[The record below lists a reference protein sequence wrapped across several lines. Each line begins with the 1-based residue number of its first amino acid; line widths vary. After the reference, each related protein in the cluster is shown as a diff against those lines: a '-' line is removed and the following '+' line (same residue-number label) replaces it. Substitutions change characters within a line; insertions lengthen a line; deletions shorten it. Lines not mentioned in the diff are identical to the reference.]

1 MAAKPLEGVR
11 VLDLTRLLPGPVLTL
26 HLADLGA
33 DVIKIE
39 DTGAGDYARSLGAPP
54 GRTAPVFL
62 AINRNK
68 RGMLLDLKQA
78 EGVRVFLELAR
89 TAHVVVEGFRPGVV
103 DRLGVGYEAV
113 KAVNPAIVYCAI
125 SGYGQTGPY
134 RDLAGHDLNYCSL
147 AGLTDQVGEAGR
159 DPVVPN
165 FQIADILGGALV
177 PAMGILAALYDA
189 QRSGQGR
196 YVDVA
201 MSEGVFA
208 HNVQALSAVAL
219 RGRANGAGDDLLSG
233 REACYRVYRTADG
246 RHMAVGALETKFW
259 NEVCDVVGRPDLKP
273 HHWAADGDPAP
284 AIAAL
289 QTIFATRTQAQWVE
303 AFAGHDCCVT
313 PVKPFEEALDDPQ
326 HAARG
331 MVVRSPHPTEGDVL
345 QIAPPLKL
353 SDYTFEVTRPA
364 PASGEHTDEV
374 LREIGLD
381 DGAIARLRAARVV

>member
-147 AGLTDQVGEAGR
+147 AGLTDQMGEAGR

-219 RGRANGAGDDLLSG
+219 RGRANGAGEDLLSG

-273 HHWAADGDPAP
+273 HHWAAGGDPAP
-284 AIAAL
+284 AIVAL
-289 QTIFATRTQAQWVE
+289 QTLFATRTQAQWVE

-313 PVKPFEEALDDPQ
+313 PVRPFEEALDDPQ
-326 HAARG
+326 HVARG

-353 SDYTFEVTRPA
+353 SDFTFEVTRPA

-374 LREIGLD
+374 LREIGLAD
-381 DGAIARLRAARVV
+381 DAIARLRHARVV

>member
-103 DRLGVGYEAV
+103 DRLGVGYESV

-147 AGLTDQVGEAGR
+147 AGLTDQVGEAGG

-189 QRSGQGR
+189 QRSGRGR

-273 HHWAADGDPAP
+273 HHWAAGGDPAP

-289 QTIFATRTQAQWVE
+289 QAIFATRTQAQWVE

-353 SDYTFEVTRPA
+353 SDFTFEVARPA

-374 LREIGLD
+374 LREIGLGED
-381 DGAIARLRAARVV
+381 EIARLRQSRVV

>member
-68 RGMLLDLKQA
+68 RGMRLDLKQA
-78 EGVRVFLELAR
+78 EGVSVFLELAR

-103 DRLGVGYEAV
+103 DRLGVGYAAV

-219 RGRANGAGDDLLSG
+219 RGRANGAGEDLLSG

-259 NEVCDVVGRPDLKP
+259 NEVCDVVARPDLKP
-273 HHWAADGDPAP
+273 HHWAAGGDPAP
-284 AIAAL
+284 AITAL
-289 QTIFATRTQAQWVE
+289 EAIFATRTQAQWVE

-331 MVVRSPHPTEGDVL
+331 MVVHSPHPTEGDVL

-381 DGAIARLRAARVV
+381 DAAIAGLRATRVV

>member
-1 MAAKPLEGVR
+1 MAAKPLQGVR

-219 RGRANGAGDDLLSG
+219 RGRANGAGGDLLSG

-273 HHWAADGDPAP
+273 HHWAAGGDPAP

-289 QTIFATRTQAQWVE
+289 QAIFATRTQGQWVE

-353 SDYTFEVTRPA
+353 SDFTFEVTRPA

-374 LREIGLD
+374 LREIGLGD
-381 DGAIARLRAARVV
+381 DDIARLREARVV